1 MYSVNN
7 TEYKRIQEIWGKPEM
22 SKPTKKNQAEQE
34 HCQDQSPNKKHRKES
49 HRPAS
54 GSPSTGTPAPPVG
67 QNIRKTQCQYKCGT
81 EGQIVLTN
89 LRKIEKIVEVPEPN
103 KDLEFGEKVDWDKVL
118 REHKERIENEENDKN
133 NKLEQQSKKVDSW
146 KLYNLCKVF
155 LEENST
161 HWNKRREQQLEE
173 NKRLER
179 LEMAR
184 SKSTKLK
191 EKERTKQW
199 EKNSRRDWKKF
210 Q

>member
-1 MYSVNN
+1 MLRKERNKARLVPLKGENLSTKRRKLNS
-7 TEYKRIQEIWGKPEM
+7 TEYVKIQEIWGKPET
-22 SKPTKKNQAEQE
+22 SKPKKNQAEQE
-34 HCQDQSPNKKHRKES
+34 HYREQPPNKKQRKES

-81 EGQIVLTN
+81 DGQIVLTN

-161 HWNKRREQQLEE
+161 HWNKRR
-173 NKRLER
+173 

-184 SKSTKLK
+184 
-191 EKERTKQW
+191 R
-199 EKNSRRDWKKF
+199 KNSRRDWKKF